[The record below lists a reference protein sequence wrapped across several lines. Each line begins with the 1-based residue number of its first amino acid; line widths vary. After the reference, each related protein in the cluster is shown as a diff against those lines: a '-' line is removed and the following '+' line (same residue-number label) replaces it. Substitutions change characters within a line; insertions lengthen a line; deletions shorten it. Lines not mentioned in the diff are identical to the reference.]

1 MSIVVSFFV
10 TPFLLA
16 GNVTSDSSSHILK
29 LPICKCHSFIFLR
42 HCLGRQ
48 ELDLG
53 IGIVGLHQTGGVHL
67 DPLQV
72 DALGAN
78 GLQNCRNI
86 QKYSEMLSR

>member
-1 MSIVVSFFV
+1 MEEVSAMSSE
-10 TPFLLA
+10 P
-16 GNVTSDSSSHILK
+16 D
-29 LPICKCHSFIFLR
+29 LR
-42 HCLGRQ
+42 RQ

-78 GLQNCRNI
+78 SLAA
-86 QKYSEMLSR
+86 

>member
-1 MSIVVSFFV
+1 MICILSNLEYSC
-10 TPFLLA
+10 FLL
-16 GNVTSDSSSHILK
+16 
-29 LPICKCHSFIFLR
+29 CFSFPPCRQCNFRFIFPHPEVANLQVPFLR

-86 QKYSEMLSR
+86 QKC